1 MVANKKIISIFA
13 VLLISLSAVFSQA
26 AVNRAS
32 ELIEKN
38 LVIAD
43 YDKAYYYS
51 LFILRF
57 YGSDEIPFEH
67 LSSIKKAVKAQ
78 ADNLANQKNWTGLE
92 QMKTDLE
99 SAPEAVLNE
108 LSAAFSKYDSYK
120 KIQEEERIKKLA
132 EEQALIQKIKDEE
145 AALAQKE
152 TFQASETSSPE
163 PAVEKPAK
171 HNQAAP
177 QYQPVPQQIIV
188 QNKTD
193 NSQVEKLLKQ
203 FEESRKQDQEKLRE
217 QEEARIAQEK
227 HNQEMTQLMMEEF
240 SKTIS
245 SNSRSNTMVI
255 IVLIIVFMIIMF
267 VIFIVI
273 YLVIRSQKIQ
283 TEQLHATMETMHAMR
298 TISAT
303 TQNLQIGL
311 ENAASNKLLLGSSDM
326 PNLEGNPE
334 AKELQD
340 LINKCKEYGAQIDNA
355 TNRKNVSARVA
366 ELVFKIS
373 CEMGNSQVDSMLH
386 YAAAFVYDIGFLSI
400 DTSILRSE
408 ILSKDQFETLKT
420 HAQAGINMVFF
431 VPEKYRQL
439 FQDAVSKHH
448 ENLDG
453 SGYPQNLSAKEIPY
467 IARLL
472 HVVESY
478 IALISRRSYK
488 KTIDTES
495 AIHELKKEA
504 DHYDQEI
511 VDALSAVI

>member
-283 TEQLHATMETMHAMR
+283 TEQLHATMETMQAMR
-298 TISAT
+298 TISAS
-303 TQNLQIGL
+303 TQT
-311 ENAASNKLLLGSSDM
+311 LLGSTPINKFLPGNSDS

-366 ELVFKIS
+366 DLVFKIS
-373 CEMGNSQVDSMLH
+373 CKMGNSQVDSILH

-511 VDALSAVI
+511 VEALSAVI